1 MQIPLVYIDTVVKL
15 ITYHKLFRLL
25 KYVKVVMFENPV
37 TAVLTSCIPLE
48 ELQLVA
54 AQLLD
59 LLEMKTKSV
68 RH

>member
-1 MQIPLVYIDTVVKL
+1 MQIPLVYIDKFVKL

-25 KYVKVVMFENPV
+25 KYVEVVMFENPV
-37 TAVLTSCIPLE
+37 TTVLTSCIPLE